1 MSIAAWRLAA
11 LDIGAALL
19 SAVDP
24 SNPKVNDMPRE
35 LAKI

>member
-1 MSIAAWRLAA
+1 MPILARLWPA